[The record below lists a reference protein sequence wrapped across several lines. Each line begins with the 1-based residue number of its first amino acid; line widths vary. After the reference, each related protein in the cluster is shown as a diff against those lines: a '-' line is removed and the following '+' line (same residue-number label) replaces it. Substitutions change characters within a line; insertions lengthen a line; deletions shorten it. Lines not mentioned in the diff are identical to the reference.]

1 MVAVV
6 TLHEHV
12 TILFPVL
19 GIMLAVEVTTYKLVR
34 EWFMVWKV
42 FTSIIN
48 CRTKVK
54 GIVIL

>member
-1 MVAVV
+1 MV

-42 FTSIIN
+42 FTLIVN